1 MGDKAL
7 KGNKLTVKDIK
18 KFYEE
23 TKKKKRITQ
32 PPIKAGKGP
41 IPGGGFSPIGKP
53 IAFKKGEKV

>member
-7 KGNKLTVKDIK
+7 RGNKLTVKDIK

-41 IPGGGFSPIGKP
+41 ILGGGFSPIGKP